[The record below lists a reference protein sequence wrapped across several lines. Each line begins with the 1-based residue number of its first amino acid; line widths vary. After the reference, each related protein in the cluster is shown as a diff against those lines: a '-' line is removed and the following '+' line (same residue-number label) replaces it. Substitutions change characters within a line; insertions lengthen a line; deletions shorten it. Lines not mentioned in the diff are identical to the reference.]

1 MPGPYNRRAMSALP
15 PDKSAAVDRLRRE
28 LESVR
33 GLRGAAR
40 AEAAVARDRAALRA
54 WQAARFART
63 YADLLAAPR
72 YTAAASFF
80 LSDLYGPTDPAARDE
95 AVARSLPTMVRLL
108 PAAALDTIAG
118 AVELDALSERL
129 DLAMVRTFR
138 RRQPE
143 GELAISEAS
152 YAEAYRAAAERSE
165 RERQIGLVNRIGIAL
180 DRLAR
185 TPWLA
190 GALAMMEAPARAA
203 GVAALHDFLV
213 RGFRAFRQMRG
224 AAEFLATVEARE
236 RRINERLYAG
246 DPQPFAAA

>member
-1 MPGPYNRRAMSALP
+1 MSALAS
-15 PDKSAAVDRLRRE
+15 DKSAAADRLRHE
-28 LESVR
+28 LASVR
-33 GLRGAAR
+33 ELRGAAR

-72 YTAAASFF
+72 YAAAASFF
-80 LSDLYGPTDPAARDE
+80 LSDLYGPADPTARDE
-95 AVARSLPTMVRLL
+95 AVARSLPTMVRVL
-108 PAAALDTIAG
+108 PAAALDTIAR

-129 DLAMVRTFR
+129 DLAIT
-138 RRQPE
+138 
-143 GELAISEAS
+143 EAS
-152 YAEAYRAAAERSE
+152 YAEVYRAAAERSE
-165 RERQIGLVNRIGIAL
+165 RERQIDLVNGIGLAL

-185 TPWLA
+185 TPLLA

-203 GVAALHDFLV
+203 GVAALHDFLA

-224 AAEFLATVEARE
+224 AAEFLATVDARE

-246 DPQPFAAA
+246 DPQPFAHA